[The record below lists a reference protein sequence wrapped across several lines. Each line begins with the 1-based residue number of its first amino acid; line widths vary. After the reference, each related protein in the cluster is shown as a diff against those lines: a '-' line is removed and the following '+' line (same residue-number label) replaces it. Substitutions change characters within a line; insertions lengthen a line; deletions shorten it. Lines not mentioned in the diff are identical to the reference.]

1 MMNFGIMSGGWFLM
15 ILFWVFVVVGL
26 IALMKWLMQSGQSSV
41 KDKTALEIL
50 NERYAKGEIDKKE
63 FEDKKKSLN

>member
-1 MMNFGIMSGGWFLM
+1 MMNFGVMSGGWFLM

-26 IALMKWLMQSGQSSV
+26 IALLKWLIQSGQSSV
-41 KDKTALEIL
+41 KNKTALEIL

-63 FEDKKKSLN
+63 YEDKKKSLN